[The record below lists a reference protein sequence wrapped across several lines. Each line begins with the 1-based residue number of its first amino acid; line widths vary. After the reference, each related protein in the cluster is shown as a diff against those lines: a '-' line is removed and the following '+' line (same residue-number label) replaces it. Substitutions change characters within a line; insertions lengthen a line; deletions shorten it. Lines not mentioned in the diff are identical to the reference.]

1 MELHRAGMEYLKTI
15 LILEQQNGSVRS
27 LDVVRTLNVTK
38 PSVSKAMKHLREGG
52 YLSMEGDKRICL
64 TKAGRQIAEQ
74 ALEKHR
80 ILTNC
85 LLSMG
90 VDPVV
95 AEQDARQMEHSI
107 SAESLERMQRFV
119 GGKSSQEPS

>member
-52 YLSMEGDKRICL
+52 YLSMEGDKRIRL

-95 AEQDARQMEHSI
+95 AERDARQMEHSI